1 MNVIIMAVV
10 IVVLSSLVGLL
21 TSDYDMHGLKYNWY
35 SYRYYKSVA
44 LSKGVKT
51 KTVRRLADVNRV
63 AQIIPLIVLGATG
76 IILVLS
82 LFFGK
87 EEITPVSIT
96 APKRVELIE
105 QQNNETCFYVSRK
118 NDFFEMLY
126 LDSEGKVTA
135 ERVPIGDCSVI
146 NDGGNY
152 VIIREREQS
161 AQLKWFIL
169 KSLKRKRVEKN
180 YEIHINIGIYDQ
192 RAGQ

>member
-1 MNVIIMAVV
+1 MNVIIIAVV

-21 TSDYDMHGLKYNWY
+21 TSDYDMHGLKYNWD

-63 AQIIPLIVLGATG
+63 AQTVPLFILGAAG

-161 AQLKWFIL
+161 AQLSGLYLNPLSVKELRKIM
-169 KSLKRKRVEKN
+169 KS
-180 YEIHINIGIYDQ
+180 I
-192 RAGQ
+192 

>member
-1 MNVIIMAVV
+1 MNVIIIAVV

-21 TSDYDMHGLKYNWY
+21 TSDYDMHGLKYNWG

-105 QQNNETCFYVSRK
+105 QQNNETRFYVSRK
-118 NDFFEMLY
+118 NNYFEILY
-126 LDSEGKVTA
+126 SDSEGKVTA
-135 ERVPIGDCSVI
+135 EKVPINDCSIV

-152 VIIREREQS
+152 VIIRERES
-161 AQLKWFIL
+161 SVRLKWFIL
-169 KSLKRKRVEKN
+169 KSLRRKRIEKD
-180 YEIHINIGIYDQ
+180 YEIHINTAVFDQ
-192 RAGQ
+192 LAGQ